1 MSAIIPFSSSAKLP
15 AYMANRAALAAINAD
30 VPASGPSYGK
40 LSIKGKVF
48 TLVKGDE
55 RKVLTRDDDPDEVLQ
70 SLVVTAVRANTK
82 YRAFFAKAYVE
93 GSEGDEASPSCKS
106 ADGIAPTADSR
117 DPQSKKCQLCPN
129 AVWGTGKEGKGTA
142 CSVSTRLAIV
152 DPEQLAKGGDA
163 DPFLLSVPAA
173 SRSNFAEVVSAADKR
188 GIPYNALAIKVGF
201 DPMAP
206 SPKLTFKL
214 TGLVDDDSYEKINA
228 LYGSELVLNVLGMGP
243 VRATLP
249 APTSSAT
256 DDDLEA
262 ALAAKAA
269 KAAKDTAAKAAA
281 EAAVKK
287 AQAAAPA
294 SAPAAS
300 MDDLDAMM
308 GGTATA
314 TPKAPAKAKPKP
326 APAPVAESPVA
337 APVAAPAPAP
347 VSVAESAGVVP
358 AGMED
363 LLNDLDGLLNSSD
376 D

>member
-1 MSAIIPFSSSAKLP
+1 MSAIIPFNSGAKLP

-30 VPASGPSYGK
+30 VPAGGPSYGK

-55 RKVLTRDDDPDEVLQ
+55 RKVLTREDDPDEVLQ

-82 YRAFFAKAYVE
+82 YRAYFAKAYTE
-93 GSEGDEASPSCKS
+93 GSEGDEASPACKS
-106 ADGIAPTADSR
+106 ADGVAPTADSR
-117 DPQSKKCQLCPN
+117 DPQSKKCQICPN

-173 SRSNFAEVVSAADKR
+173 SRSNFAEVVTAADKR

-201 DPMAP
+201 DPTAP

-214 TGLVDDDSYEKINA
+214 TGLVDDESYEKINA
-228 LYGSELVLNVLGMGP
+228 LYGSDLVLNMLGMGP
-243 VRATLP
+243 ARAAAP
-249 APTSSAT
+249 APAGSAT
-256 DDDLEA
+256 EDDLEA
-262 ALAAKAA
+262 ALAAKAQ
-269 KAAKDTAAKAAA
+269 KDAAVKAAA
-281 EAAVKK
+281 DAAVKK

-294 SAPAAS
+294 PAPVAS

-308 GGTATA
+308 GGEAPA
-314 TPKAPAKAKPKP
+314 AAPKAPAKAKPKP
-326 APAPVAESPVA
+326 APAPAAESPVA
-337 APVAAPAPAP
+337 APVAAPAP
-347 VSVAESAGVVP
+347 VSVAESASAAP
-358 AGMED
+358 SGMED